1 MKIEKWNPVVKWDS
15 PAGQTLKLLAVALP
29 KDRIFRI
36 TVFGSAPLQLSL
48 DANFLSA
55 DVDIFAEED
64 LSQIIDRNQLGMGQR
79 PIYIEQCVP
88 STFSAGP
95 DWPLRSYIERLE
107 NVEFCL
113 PHPIDILVS
122 KLSRLEEKDVRAFR
136 LVYGLTNEP
145 TEDQLKEVLMNAV
158 DLFRPRFD
166 EERAVGDILLN
177 TRRAWEI
184 LYGKTID
191 VRAEIVVPAL
201 ERRRKGYGLD
211 AGGLKEDLSKL
222 NRDSQK

>member
-1 MKIEKWNPVVKWDS
+1 MSVSIEKWNPVVKWDS
-15 PAGQTLKLLAVALP
+15 PAGQLLKLLVAALP
-29 KDRIFRI
+29 KDHVFRI

-64 LSQIIDRNQLGMGQR
+64 LTEIIKSNRLGMGQH
-79 PIYIEQCVP
+79 PVYIEQCVP

-95 DWPLRSYIERLE
+95 DWPLRAYTERLE
-107 NVEFCL
+107 NAEFCL

-136 LVYGLTNEP
+136 LVHELTKSP
-145 TEDQLKEVLMNAV
+145 TEEQLREVLMNAV

-166 EERAVGDILLN
+166 EESATGDIFLN
-177 TRRAWEI
+177 TRRVWEI
-184 LYGKTID
+184 LYGKQID
-191 VRAEIVVPAL
+191 VRAEIIAPAL
-201 ERRRKGYGLD
+201 VRRKKGYGTHW
-211 AGGLKEDLSKL
+211 AGLKDGLSKL
-222 NRDSQK
+222 GEDS